1 LTETYSCRAP
11 AFENVNGNSQPDC
24 SYKHLRKIIGGDE
37 FMYMPGEPIIEEDWA
52 AFMTQYELVKA
63 DPELILPWPP
73 KYPSDDME

>member
-1 LTETYSCRAP
+1 
-11 AFENVNGNSQPDC
+11 
-24 SYKHLRKIIGGDE
+24 
-37 FMYMPGEPIIEEDWA
+37 MYMPGEPIIEEDWA